1 MKTVVTL
8 GLSVLLVAV
17 AGSFVR
23 ADDKKDAN
31 KEKIVGT
38 WLLVKTEGDTPEGLT
53 IEFTKDGK
61 LSVKIK
67 AGDMDFNITGTYTLD
82 GNKLNVKVKFGDE
95 EKEEKLTIKE
105 VSADKLVM
113 TDPKGKTDEF
123 KKKK

>member
-8 GLSVLLVAV
+8 GLSVLLAAV
-17 AGSFVR
+17 ASSFVR

-38 WLLVKTEGDTPEGLT
+38 WLLVKTEGDIPEGLT

-82 GNKLNVKVKFGDE
+82 GDKVNVKVKFGDE

-105 VSADKLVM
+105 ISADKLVM